1 MELVN
6 RKTAQAEIQRWI
18 EAKRIKGA
26 ILEAKKPQIEIL
38 IQAVQE
44 GDLIVNEDCTLTQN
58 LVFETGGETK
68 LTYKTRITQADI
80 DKAKENV
87 KGNDFD
93 TFILR
98 TQYAL
103 TDAMVNVLRNLDLS
117 TDRVLADTI
126 AVFFM

>member
-6 RKTAQAEIQRWI
+6 RETAQADIQRWI
-18 EAKRIKGA
+18 EAKRIKGS
-26 ILEAKKPQIEIL
+26 ILEAKKPQIEML
-38 IQAVQE
+38 IQAVQD

-58 LVFETGGETK
+58 LLFEPGGETK
-68 LTYKTRITQADI
+68 LTYKTRITQIDI
-80 DKAKENV
+80 DKAKEHV

-93 TFILR
+93 TLILR

-103 TDAMVNVLRNLDLS
+103 TGAMVNVLRNLDLS